1 MDFSICNFLARV
13 TIYGPVEFPVNC
25 EPQNNTSGELGKYFP
40 FGCMLRLK
48 HSDITNKLNFN
59 KTIMILKVIWIV
71 CKADILL
78 QTVTQIDLYKI
89 EDTAKL

>member
-1 MDFSICNFLARV
+1 
-13 TIYGPVEFPVNC
+13 
-25 EPQNNTSGELGKYFP
+25 
-40 FGCMLRLK
+40 MLRLK

-78 QTVTQIDLYKI
+78 QTVTQIDPYKI